1 MRLRPVILVTAVLA
15 LAGCGG
21 ERTVSPVP
29 QKVSGTVPEQS
40 TPATSSTTS
49 SSGGGGGGGTQT
61 TTSGGGGGGGGTET
75 TTSGGGGGGGG
86 GGAANGKALFASNGC
101 VSCHTYKPAGSKAT
115 VGPDLDKLASYAKQ
129 AKKPLEPFTRESIV
143 QPDAYVQP
151 GFPRGVMPSFAS
163 LSKSQVDALVS
174 FLTKGS

>member
-21 ERTVSPVP
+21 ERTVSPKPQTVVGSVP
-29 QKVSGTVPEQS
+29 KQS
-40 TPATSSTTS
+40 TPATTSTTS
-49 SSGGGGGGGTQT
+49 T
-61 TTSGGGGGGGGTET
+61 TTT
-75 TTSGGGGGGGG
+75 GGGG

-115 VGPDLDKLASYAKQ
+115 VGPDLDKLATYAKT
-129 AKKPLEPFTRESIV
+129 AKQPLDKFVRESIV
-143 QPDAYVQP
+143 NPNAYVQP
-151 GFPRGVMPSFAS
+151 GFPANVMPSFAS
-163 LSKSQVDALVS
+163 LQAPQVDALVK

>member
-29 QKVSGTVPEQS
+29 QKVSGTVPTQS
-40 TPATSSTTS
+40 QPETTS
-49 SSGGGGGGGTQT
+49 TA
-61 TTSGGGGGGGGTET
+61 TSGGGGGGGGGSTET
-75 TTSGGGGGGGG
+75 TTSGGGGGG

-115 VGPDLDKLASYAKQ
+115 VGPDLDKLAAYAKQ

-143 QPDAYVQP
+143 KPDDYVQP

-163 LSKSQVDALVS
+163 LQEPQINALVT

>member
-21 ERTVSPVP
+21 ERTVSPKPQTVVGSVP
-29 QKVSGTVPEQS
+29 KES
-40 TPATSSTTS
+40 TPATTSTTS
-49 SSGGGGGGGTQT
+49 T
-61 TTSGGGGGGGGTET
+61 TTS
-75 TTSGGGGGGGG
+75 GGG

-115 VGPDLDKLASYAKQ
+115 VGPDLDKLATYAKQ
-129 AKKPLEPFTRESIV
+129 AKQPLDKFVRESIV
-143 QPDAYVQP
+143 NPNAYVQS
-151 GFPRGVMPSFAS
+151 GFPANVMPSFAS
-163 LSKSQVDALVS
+163 LQEPQINALVT

>member
-29 QKVSGTVPEQS
+29 QKVSGTVPKQS
-40 TPATSSTTS
+40 APATTSTTTS
-49 SSGGGGGGGTQT
+49 SGGGGGGGGTQT
-61 TTSGGGGGGGGTET
+61 TTS
-75 TTSGGGGGGGG
+75 GGGGGG

-115 VGPDLDKLASYAKQ
+115 VGPDLDKLATYAKQ
-129 AKKPLEPFTRESIV
+129 AKKPLAAFTEESIV
-143 QPDAYVQP
+143 NPNAYVQSGYP
-151 GFPRGVMPSFAS
+151 ANVMPSFAS

>member
-1 MRLRPVILVTAVLA
+1 MRLRPVILVTAALT

-21 ERTVSPVP
+21 ERTVSPKP
-29 QKVSGTVPEQS
+29 QEVSGSVPTQS
-40 TPATSSTTS
+40 APATTSTTS
-49 SSGGGGGGGTQT
+49 
-61 TTSGGGGGGGGTET
+61 SGGGGGGGGTQT

-163 LSKSQVDALVS
+163 LSKDQVDALVS

>member
-21 ERTVSPVP
+21 ERTVSPTP
-29 QKVSGTVPEQS
+29 QKVVGSVPKQS
-40 TPATSSTTS
+40 TPATTSTT
-49 SSGGGGGGGTQT
+49 T
-61 TTSGGGGGGGGTET
+61 TTT
-75 TTSGGGGGGGG
+75 GGGG

-115 VGPDLDKLASYAKQ
+115 VGPDLDKLATYAKT
-129 AKKPLEPFTRESIV
+129 AKKPLAAFVRGSIV
-143 QPDAYVQP
+143 NPNAYVQP
-151 GFPRGVMPSFAS
+151 GFPPNVMPSFAS
-163 LSKSQVDALVS
+163 LPKSQVDALVK

>member
-21 ERTVSPVP
+21 EKTVSPKPQTVVGSVP
-29 QKVSGTVPEQS
+29 TQS
-40 TPATSSTTS
+40 APATTS
-49 SSGGGGGGGTQT
+49 
-61 TTSGGGGGGGGTET
+61 TTSGGGGGGQT
-75 TTSGGGGGGGG
+75 TTSGGGGGGG

-115 VGPDLDKLASYAKQ
+115 VGPDLDKLATYAKQ
-129 AKKPLEPFTRESIV
+129 AKQPLAAFVHESIV
-143 QPDAYVQP
+143 NPNAYVQK
-151 GFPRGVMPSFAS
+151 GFPPNVMPSFAS
-163 LSKSQVDALVS
+163 LSKSQVDALVK

>member
-1 MRLRPVILVTAVLA
+1 MRLRPVILVTAALA

-29 QKVSGTVPEQS
+29 QKVSGTVPTQS
-40 TPATSSTTS
+40 APATTS
-49 SSGGGGGGGTQT
+49 T

-75 TTSGGGGGGGG
+75 TTSGGGGGG

-151 GFPRGVMPSFAS
+151 GFPKGVMPSFAS
-163 LSKSQVDALVS
+163 LSKDQVDALVS